1 MRDEKWEK
9 NIKMGEKLRRR
20 MEGQEMRKGKHQ
32 DVSSVGKMWEY
43 KEKERKGLNSGRDKR
58 KTKEG
63 KRHRS

>member
-1 MRDEKWEK
+1 MRNGRK
-9 NIKMGEKLRRR
+9 IKETDG
-20 MEGQEMRKGKHQ
+20 EGQEMRKGKHQ